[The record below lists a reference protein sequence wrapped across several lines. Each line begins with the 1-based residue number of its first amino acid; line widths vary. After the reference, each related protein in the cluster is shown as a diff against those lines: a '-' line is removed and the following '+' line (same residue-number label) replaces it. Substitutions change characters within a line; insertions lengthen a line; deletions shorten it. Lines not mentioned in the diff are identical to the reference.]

1 MATVE
6 EIEAATRI
14 LRGGRDWATSGP
26 EMVPLTTGKVEAA
39 LDAAAS
45 MRAHISNKERDQCME
60 IVREVAEIP
69 LESDSRPQTRHD
81 FLNVPRGWLDEHF
94 TPTHVRQARAIV
106 AAAER
111 KECT

>member
-45 MRAHISNKERDQCME
+45 VRAEVGTGGME
-60 IVREVAEIP
+60 IIRSVASIEA
-69 LESDSRPQTRHD
+69 LNEATRRTGITYD
-81 FLNVPRGWLDEHF
+81 
-94 TPTHVRQARAIV
+94 HVCTARAIV